1 MFGFVKVFG
10 GMLTNKRSF
19 LYTVFTVENGLLM
32 FIYPREQEGFLCSH
46 TWLLGFACRRG
57 NEEDLC
63 VAVSESVATAI

>member
-32 FIYPREQEGFLCSH
+32 FIYPRGQGSAQPYVAS
-46 TWLLGFACRRG
+46 LLYFPQGARG
-57 NEEDLC
+57 KF
-63 VAVSESVATAI
+63 VRSRT